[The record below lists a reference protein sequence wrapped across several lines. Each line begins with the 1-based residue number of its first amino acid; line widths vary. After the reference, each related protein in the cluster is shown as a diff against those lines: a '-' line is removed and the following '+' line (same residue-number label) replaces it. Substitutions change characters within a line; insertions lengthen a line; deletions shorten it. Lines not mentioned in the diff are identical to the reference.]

1 MRYSF
6 DLPHEIMIYILSNM
20 LYEVQLTDQ
29 ILSPSPGND
38 DRMQSTT
45 GDEKPDSGASEQE
58 RVQNARTQWKDA
70 KTREKMHR

>member
-1 MRYSF
+1 
-6 DLPHEIMIYILSNM
+6 M

-45 GDEKPDSGASEQE
+45 DDEKSYRLGSERTRTSTE
-58 RVQNARTQWKDA
+58 RENTMERCKDERENAQIDR
-70 KTREKMHR
+70 